1 MLRTPAARQDL
12 SLSRCSITDQGG
24 AAVMQALSCSCVES
38 LDLSWNSLRGSST
51 RALHDALQTN
61 GALQLLNL
69 SYNGL
74 SDADTARALAG
85 LLRHG
90 GYDVFWA
97 TNRLARARCPDAR
110 HPAQCRCHS
119 PVRRVCCCAPCQQH
133 PVAHVPRCDCVQAP
147 GAMWTCPT
155 TMSPQAL
162 RWW

>member
-24 AAVMQALSCSCVES
+24 AAVMQALSCSCIES
-38 LDLSWNSLRGSST
+38 LDLSWNSLRGMTT

-90 GYDVFWA
+90 GCDI
-97 TNRLARARCPDAR
+97 
-110 HPAQCRCHS
+110 AQRTAHRTA
-119 PVRRVCCCAPCQQH
+119 RRVHSRIHA
-133 PVAHVPRCDCVQAP
+133 
-147 GAMWTCPT
+147 
-155 TMSPQAL
+155 
-162 RWW
+162 